1 MSHTEVRLT
10 LHLIS
15 IPHHPSGRIYR
26 WLHGE
31 IGKMVPYPPSLAKHN
46 QMAPGPLSSI
56 PRVLIPKLFNFT
68 QQNKA
73 LKWPNPTFPSL
84 LPNHLLSFK
93 HTPWSGG
100 GGDGGGDSLCVQA
113 CLSRYSFIK
122 NRSLEEAR

>member
-15 IPHHPSGRIYR
+15 IPHHPSGRVYR

-31 IGKMVPYPPSLAKHN
+31 IGKMVPYPHSLAKHN
-46 QMAPGPLSSI
+46 QMTPGPLSSI
-56 PRVLIPKLFNFT
+56 PSPYLQTFQFYSAKQSP
-68 QQNKA
+68 QMA
-73 LKWPNPTFPSL
+73 SPTFPSL

-93 HTPWSGG
+93 HTPWSGS
-100 GGDGGGDSLCVQA
+100 GGDGGGDSLCAQA